1 MKKIVLAGAL
11 VVGTF
16 ALTAALAVA
25 THAGA
30 ASPDATQAAKGASA
44 RYHSVDQALEDGY
57 SGAGEPCVQAPP
69 PPGLSGAM
77 GIHYVNAAL
86 TRDLEINPQQPEI
99 LLYLPG
105 DDGKLKLVGVEYFA
119 PALANT
125 AEGPRP
131 WFGVPGQPDAPPP
144 LGFFN
149 PAPSVLGQA
158 FDGPMP
164 GHNPEMPWHYDLHVW
179 FWQDNPGGL
188 FAPFN
193 SALSC

>member
-1 MKKIVLAGAL
+1 MKKLVLVGAL
-11 VVGTF
+11 AVGAV
-16 ALTAALAVA
+16 ALAASLAVA
-25 THAGA
+25 TRAGA
-30 ASPDATQAAKGASA
+30 SSDVTQAAKAASA
-44 RYHSVDQALEDGY
+44 QYHSVEQALKDGY

-69 PPGLSGAM
+69 PPGLNGAM

-86 TRDLEINPQQPEI
+86 TRDLEIDPQQPEI

-105 DDGKLKLVGVEYFA
+105 DDGKVKLVGVEYFA

-131 WFGVPGQPDAPPP
+131 WFGPDPPP

-149 PAPSVLGQA
+149 SAPSVLGQT

-164 GHNPEMPWHYDLHVW
+164 GHNSDMPWHYDLHVW
-179 FWQDNPGGL
+179 FWEDNPGGL

>member
-11 VVGTF
+11 AAGAL
-16 ALTAALAVA
+16 ALTAVLAVA

-30 ASPDATQAAKGASA
+30 ASPDATQTAKAASA
-44 RYHSVDQALEDGY
+44 RYHSVDQAREDGY

-77 GIHYVNAAL
+77 GVHYVNAAL
-86 TRDLEINPQQPEI
+86 TRDLEIDPEQPEI
-99 LLYLPG
+99 LLYLPD

-125 AEGPRP
+125 PEGPRP
-131 WFGVPGQPDAPPP
+131 WFGADAPAG
-144 LGFFN
+144 GFFN
-149 PAPSVLGQA
+149 SAPSVLGQT

-179 FWQDNPGGL
+179 FWADNPGGL